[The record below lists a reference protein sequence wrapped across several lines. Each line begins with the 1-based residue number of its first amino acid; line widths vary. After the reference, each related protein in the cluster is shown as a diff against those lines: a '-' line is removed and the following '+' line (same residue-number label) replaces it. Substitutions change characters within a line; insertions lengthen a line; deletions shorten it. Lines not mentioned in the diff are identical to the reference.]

1 MHEWACPAPYR
12 WTSSGTNRDNP
23 AGRAYTGIS
32 SLTLQPASMHACMC
46 VCARMPRMSERSF
59 SICVMHLA
67 LKRVVICKSPLPR
80 ASGVKLGKADRKE
93 GGRDRKTET
102 DTGSMWMTGMS
113 VKEGGQRVWEWFLLH
128 NWLLS
133 RVEQLWRTYMTA
145 HHVWSRIHLSMINV
159 P

>member
-1 MHEWACPAPYR
+1 MTEPVLLQM
-12 WTSSGTNRDNP
+12 TLLVGQTGT
-23 AGRAYTGIS
+23 
-32 SLTLQPASMHACMC
+32 TLQDEPTRGYPVWHYSLHPCMPAC
-46 VCARMPRMSERSF
+46 VCARVRMSERSF

-67 LKRVVICKSPLPR
+67 LKRVVICKSPLPW
-80 ASGVKLGKADRKE
+80 ASGVKLGKAERKE

-102 DTGSMWMTGMS
+102 DTGSMWMAGMS
-113 VKEGGQRVWEWFLLH
+113 VKEGGQWVWEWFLLH

-145 HHVWSRIHLSMINV
+145 HHVWSRIHLRMINV